1 MWDRQK
7 LGKLARE
14 RKAALGGLNT
24 ALLAFAR
31 TQEMTEETG
40 IDCRKAEQELAAAL
54 DKLEPDAV
62 LQMKALGS
70 VERDEV
76 LRDFLTALTDHN
88 QKSIERELKEVQE
101 LAGPTLET
109 PVLEAPENDK
119 AAPKK
124 KRGLRMFRG

>member
-14 RKAALGGLNT
+14 RKAALGGLNK

-40 IDCRKAEQELAAAL
+40 IDRRKAEQDLAAAL
-54 DKLEPDAV
+54 DRLEPDAV

-88 QKSIERELKEVQE
+88 QENIVRELKEVQE
-101 LAGPTLET
+101 LSE
-109 PVLEAPENDK
+109 PVLEAPVLEKPENQK
-119 AAPKK
+119 AASKK

>member
-14 RKAALGGLNT
+14 RKAALGGLNK

-40 IDCRKAEQELAAAL
+40 IDRRKAEQDLAAAL
-54 DKLEPDAV
+54 DRLEPDAV

-88 QKSIERELKEVQE
+88 QENIVRELKEVQE
-101 LAGPTLET
+101 LSE
-109 PVLEAPENDK
+109 PVLEAPVLETPENEK

>member
-109 PVLEAPENDK
+109 PVLEAPGNDK

>member
-76 LRDFLTALTDHN
+76 LRDFLTALTDYN